1 MTLYGAKIIG
11 TGSYVPEKVLTNF
24 DLEKMVETTDQ
35 WITERTGIKE
45 RHIAAEN
52 EPTSALAEKAARQAM
67 EMANVTAEEIDLIIV
82 ATLTPDTHMPNCA
95 CQLQE
100 RLGAKNAA
108 AFSIEVAC
116 SGFLYALK
124 IAGDM
129 IKCGSFK
136 TVLITAAE
144 ELSKVT
150 DWTDRN
156 TCVLFGDGAGAV
168 VLQRTTP
175 DENTLLTATLRANGQ
190 YIDSLVIPAGG
201 SNYPISK
208 EALDLHDNC
217 IKMSG
222 KEVFKVAVESMV
234 SSCQAV
240 MEQEQI
246 AIEDIRWLVPH
257 QANLRI
263 ISAVGKR
270 LNFPEERVFVNVH
283 NYGNTSAAS
292 IPIAL
297 DNIARSNT
305 VQRGDILLLT
315 AFGGGFTWGAHLI
328 RW

>member
-1 MTLYGAKIIG
+1 MSLFGVKILG
-11 TGSYVPEKVLTNF
+11 TGSYVPEKILTNQ
-24 DLEKMVETTDQ
+24 DLEKLVETSDQ

-45 RHIAAEN
+45 RHISADD
-52 EPTSALAEKAARQAM
+52 EPTSVLAEKAARKAL
-67 EMANVTAEEIDLIIV
+67 EMAGLSAEDLNLIIV

-95 CQLQE
+95 CQLQV

-129 IKCGSFK
+129 IRCGSFQNIL
-136 TVLITAAE
+136 VVAAE

-168 VLQRTTP
+168 VLTRT
-175 DENTLLTATLRANGQ
+175 DASENSLLGYTLKANGH
-190 YIDSLVIPAGG
+190 YADSLIIPAGG
-201 SNYPISK
+201 SKYPITEESLK
-208 EALDLHDNC
+208 KHDNC
-217 IKMSG
+217 IKMAG
-222 KEVFKVAVESMV
+222 KEVFKLAVESMV
-234 SSCQAV
+234 SSCQEVLRTEAITV
-240 MEQEQI
+240 EQ
-246 AIEDIRWLVPH
+246 IRWLLPH
-257 QANLRI
+257 QANHRI

-270 LNFPEERVFVNVH
+270 LALSQEQVYVNVQR
-283 NYGNTSAAS
+283 YGNTSAAS

-297 DNIARSNT
+297 DEIVRSKQINP
-305 VQRGDILLLT
+305 GELILLT
-315 AFGGGFTWGAHLI
+315 AFGGGFTWGAQLI